1 MNLRLTGAAAAAV
14 IAASF
19 VNFTLIRG
27 AVWFAAV
34 VGAALIV
41 ALAGMLTRSG
51 PVPSAVGASLLA
63 LAATAPLLTS
73 GSLYLTAAAI
83 AIIGCC
89 AASAT
94 GFGPLRLIAAA
105 VSYLAALLLY
115 LTVTL
120 TSRLAVALVVPTTGS
135 LRHLRD
141 LVSGGMAQARFSP
154 PVYATPGVILLAA
167 GGIGLAAIVVDVLA
181 VRLRR
186 PAVAGLP
193 LMLVFLAPVATAANV
208 GGLTATVAFLLAAAG
223 YLALLS
229 ADGRHRLRAWG
240 RVVTVWHSSG
250 EDDRLAGAEVGAL
263 AATGRR
269 IGLAAVCVAV
279 IAPLLLPSLN
289 LHRLFAS
296 GTSGADQTSVGLP
309 NPVDQLH
316 GLLTRRHPQ
325 QVLSYRSSGA
335 SAQDYLQVYV
345 LNYDASTGSW
355 ELIQP
360 KANVRVGRG
369 ALQPAP
375 GMAAGTAVTTIKSTI
390 TFGRLSGFSWPDFF
404 LPVPYWPEQLQAP
417 GSWRETDGTLM
428 IFAAAPVHSGLTY
441 TVLSGHPNPSRATL
455 TLPQHPPASI
465 TRSYLGYDS
474 PVTNQLRAIAEHVT
488 RGLHTK
494 IAMAIAL
501 QNWLRSSR
509 FSYSLRSTI
518 PDSPHGL
525 LTFLT
530 TDRQGYCQQFAF
542 AMAVLARLVGI
553 PSRIAIGYT
562 AGTRQPDGRWLV
574 TTADAHAWPELYF
587 QNVGWIRFEPTPGG
601 LAGQGTAAVP
611 GYTRAVAR
619 GGTRTH
625 PAGGPTSQPTASPTP
640 SSNPSNILSHVRHPG
655 SNGGQALPPGRGG
668 GPPTGLLV
676 LAVLVLAAIAPGSA
690 RLITRRRRW
699 RAARSDAARADTA
712 WRELCDDLDD
722 FGLRRRPSDSP
733 RALAARL
740 RSVVDFDGPADAS
753 LTRVT
758 TVVERVRYAPAPASA
773 EGIRADVARIRRALA
788 RSAGRADRL
797 QARFAPTSTLAPLR
811 SGLAQTLGLLTGW
824 APRSSRAGTT
834 AD

>member
-34 VGAALIV
+34 AGAALIV

-73 GSLYLTAAAI
+73 GSLYLTVAAI

-94 GFGPLRLIAAA
+94 GVGPLRLIAAA
-105 VSYLAALLLY
+105 VSYLATLLLY

-141 LVSGGMAQARFSP
+141 LVSGGLAQARFSP

-279 IAPLLLPSLN
+279 IAPLVLPSLN

-296 GTSGADQTSVGLP
+296 GTSGAGQTSVGLP

-360 KANVRVGRG
+360 KANARVGRG

-375 GMAAGTAVTTIKSTI
+375 GMAAGTAMTTIKSTI

-509 FSYSLRSTI
+509 FSYSLRSNI

-619 GGTRTH
+619 GGSRTH

-655 SNGGQALPPGRGG
+655 SNGGQAIPPSRGG
-668 GPPTGLLV
+668 GPPAGLLV

-753 LTRVT
+753 LTRVM
-758 TVVERVRYAPAPASA
+758 TVIERVRYAPAPASA
-773 EGIRADVARIRRALA
+773 DGIRADVARIRRALA

-797 QARFAPTSTLAPLR
+797 RARFAPASTLAPLR
-811 SGLAQTLGLLTGW
+811 AGIAQTLGLLTGW

>member
-34 VGAALIV
+34 AAAALIV

-360 KANVRVGRG
+360 KANARVGRG

-619 GGTRTH
+619 GGSRTH

-676 LAVLVLAAIAPGSA
+676 LAVLVLTAIAPGSA

-773 EGIRADVARIRRALA
+773 EGISADVARIRRALA

-797 QARFAPTSTLAPLR
+797 RARFAPASTLAPLR

>member
-1 MNLRLTGAAAAAV
+1 MNLRLTGAAAIAV
-14 IAASF
+14 IAASS

-34 VGAALIV
+34 AGAALVV
-41 ALAGMLTRSG
+41 ALAGTLTRSG

-63 LAATAPLLTS
+63 LGVTAPLLTS
-73 GSLYLTAAAI
+73 GSLYLAAAAI
-83 AIIGCC
+83 LIIACC

-94 GFGPLRLIAAA
+94 GFGPLRLIAAG
-105 VSYLAALLLY
+105 VSYLSALALY

-120 TSRLAVALVVPTTGS
+120 ASRQAVGLLVPTTGS

-141 LVSGGMAQARFSP
+141 LFSGGLAQARFSP

-181 VRLRR
+181 VRLRG

-193 LMLVFLAPVATAANV
+193 LMLVFLAPVATAADV
-208 GGLTATVAFLLAAAG
+208 GGLTATVGFLLAAAG

-279 IAPLLLPSLN
+279 VAPLVLPSLN
-289 LHRLFAS
+289 LHRLFSS
-296 GTSGADQTSVGLP
+296 GTSGPGQTSVGLP

-325 QVLSYRSSGA
+325 RVLSYRSTGA

-345 LNYDASTGSW
+345 LNYDASTGNW
-355 ELIQP
+355 DLIQP
-360 KANVRVGRG
+360 KASVRVGRG
-369 ALQPAP
+369 ILQSAP
-375 GMAAGTAVTTIKSTI
+375 GMTAGTAVTTVRSTI
-390 TFGRLSGFSWPDFF
+390 KFGRISGYAWPVFF
-404 LPVPYWPEQLQAP
+404 LPAPYWPEQVQVP
-417 GSWRETDGTLM
+417 GSWREADGTLM
-428 IFAAAPVHSGLTY
+428 IYSTAIAQSDLSY
-441 TVLSGHPNPSRATL
+441 TVVSGHPDPTRATL
-455 TLPQHPPASI
+455 ALPQHPPASI
-465 TRSYLGYDS
+465 TGSYLGYDS
-474 PVTNQLRAIAEHVT
+474 PVTNQLRAIADQVT

-509 FSYSLRSTI
+509 FSYSLRSSI

-562 AGTRQPDGRWLV
+562 AGTRQPNGTWLV

-601 LAGQGTAAVP
+601 VGGQGTATVP
-611 GYTRAVAR
+611 GYTTAVAR
-619 GGTRTH
+619 DGTRTH
-625 PAGGPTSQPTASPTP
+625 PTGGPTSQPSAGPTP
-640 SSNPSNILSHVRHPG
+640 SSRASNILSHVRHPG
-655 SNGGQALPPGRGG
+655 SGGGQAIPPSQG
-668 GPPTGLLV
+668 GPPVSLLV
-676 LAVLVLAAIAPGSA
+676 LAVVLLAAITPGSA
-690 RLITRRRRW
+690 RLITSRRRW

-722 FGLRRRPSDSP
+722 FGLLRRPSDSP

-740 RSVVDFDGPADAS
+740 RSLVDFDGPADAS

-758 TVVERVRYAPAPASA
+758 TVVERLRYAPTPASA

-788 RSAGRADRL
+788 RSAGRAGRL
-797 QARFAPTSTLAPLR
+797 RARFAPASTLAPLR
-811 SGLAQTLGLLTGW
+811 SGTTQALGLLTGW
-824 APRSSRAGTT
+824 APRSSRAGA

>member
-34 VGAALIV
+34 AAAALIV

-63 LAATAPLLTS
+63 LAATAQLLTS
-73 GSLYLTAAAI
+73 GSLYLAAAAI

-141 LVSGGMAQARFSP
+141 LVSGGLAQARFSP

-167 GGIGLAAIVVDVLA
+167 GGIGLAAIVVDALA

-279 IAPLLLPSLN
+279 IAPLVLPSLN

-296 GTSGADQTSVGLP
+296 GTSGAGQTSVGLP

-360 KANVRVGRG
+360 KANARVGRG

-509 FSYSLRSTI
+509 FSYSLRSNI

-619 GGTRTH
+619 GGSRTH

-655 SNGGQALPPGRGG
+655 SNGGQAIPPSRGG
-668 GPPTGLLV
+668 GPPAGLLV

-733 RALAARL
+733 RTLAARL

-753 LTRVT
+753 LTRVM
-758 TVVERVRYAPAPASA
+758 TVIERVRYAPAPASA
-773 EGIRADVARIRRALA
+773 DGIRADVARIRRALA

-797 QARFAPTSTLAPLR
+797 RARFAPASTLAPLR
-811 SGLAQTLGLLTGW
+811 AGIAQTLGLLTGW

>member
-34 VGAALIV
+34 AGAALIV
-41 ALAGMLTRSG
+41 ALAGTLTRSG

-73 GSLYLTAAAI
+73 GSLYLAVAAI
-83 AIIGCC
+83 AIIACC

-94 GFGPLRLIAAA
+94 GFGPLRLIATA

-120 TSRLAVALVVPTTGS
+120 TARLAVALVVPTAGS

-141 LVSGGMAQARFSP
+141 LISGGLAQARFSP

-167 GGIGLAAIVVDVLA
+167 GGIGLAAVVVDVLA

-193 LMLVFLAPVATAANV
+193 LMLVFLAPVATAADV
-208 GGLTATVAFLLAAAG
+208 GGLTATVGFLLAAAG

-240 RVVTVWHSSG
+240 RVVTVWHSTG

-289 LHRLFAS
+289 LHRLFSSA
-296 GTSGADQTSVGLP
+296 TSGPGQTSVGLP

-325 QVLSYRSSGA
+325 QVLSYRSSSA

-345 LNYDASTGSW
+345 LNYDSSTGNW
-355 ELIQP
+355 DLIQP
-360 KANVRVGRG
+360 KASVRVGHG
-369 ALQPAP
+369 VLQPAP
-375 GMAAGTAVTTIKSTI
+375 GMTAGTALTTIRSTI
-390 TFGRLSGFSWPDFF
+390 TFGRVSGYAWPVFF
-404 LPVPYWPEQLQAP
+404 LPLPYWPEQVQVP
-417 GSWRETDGTLM
+417 GSWREADGTLM
-428 IFAAAPVHSGLTY
+428 IYSTAISHSGLSY
-441 TVLSGHPNPSRATL
+441 TVVSGHPDPSRATL
-455 TLPQHPPASI
+455 ALPQHPPASI
-465 TRSYLGYDS
+465 TGSYLGYDS
-474 PVTNQLRAIAEHVT
+474 PVTNQLRALADRIT
-488 RGLHTK
+488 RGRRTA
-494 IAMAIAL
+494 IGRAIAL

-509 FSYSLRSTI
+509 FSYSLRSDI

-562 AGTRQPDGRWLV
+562 AGTRQPNGSWLV

-587 QNVGWIRFEPTPGG
+587 QDVGWIRFEPTPGG
-601 LAGQGTAAVP
+601 VGGQGTAAVP
-611 GYTRAVAR
+611 GYTRAVAP

-625 PAGGPTSQPTASPTP
+625 PVGGPTSQPSASPTP
-640 SSNPSNILSHVRHPG
+640 SSKPSNVLSHVRHPG
-655 SNGGQALPPGRGG
+655 SGGGQTLPASQGG
-668 GPPTGLLV
+668 GPPAGLLV

-690 RLITRRRRW
+690 RLLTRRRRW

-740 RSVVDFDGPADAS
+740 RSLVDFDGAADAS

-758 TVVERVRYAPAPASA
+758 TVVERVRYAPSPASA
-773 EGIRADVARIRRALA
+773 EGIRADVTRIRRALA

-797 QARFAPTSTLAPLR
+797 RARFAPASTLAPLR
-811 SGLAQTLGLLTGW
+811 SGTAQALGLLTGW
-824 APRSSRAGTT
+824 APRSSRTGT